1 MANEQAIELNLS
13 TIAKHF
19 LGEEA
24 DYELIKSICLTL
36 LLLHTLLHFAIK
48 QCNKK
53 SQATC
58 QAV

>member
-13 TIAKHF
+13 IIAKHF
-19 LGEEA
+19 SDEEA

-36 LLLHTLLHFAIK
+36 LLLHFDIQ
-48 QCNKK
+48 QCDKK
-53 SQATC
+53 SQAAC